1 MQKSTFKQKWGPE
14 TSSVG
19 FTPFPSTLLFAQA
32 ELGLTPIEMN
42 IILNL
47 LVHWWEKDKFPYPSQ
62 KAIAYRIGVSTRT
75 VQRILLDLEEKNLII
90 RQRTNR
96 EDKIYKGRNIYNLE
110 PLIDTL
116 KILSPRIK
124 NQLKKENGSQ

>member
-42 IILNL
+42 IVLNL
-47 LVHWWEKDKFPYPSQ
+47 LVHWWEKDKYPYPSQ
-62 KAIAYRIGVSTRT
+62 KAIAYRMGVSSRT
-75 VQRILLDLEEKNLII
+75 VQRTLLDLEEKKLII
-90 RQRTNR
+90 RQRTSR
-96 EDKIYKGRNIYNLE
+96 ENKVYRGRNIYNLE
-110 PLIDTL
+110 PLIETL

-124 NQLKKENGSQ
+124 GQLQKDTE

>member
-47 LVHWWEKDKFPYPSQ
+47 LVHWWEKDKYPYPSQ
-62 KAIAYRIGVSTRT
+62 KAIAYRMGVSSRT
-75 VQRILLDLEEKNLII
+75 VQRTLLDLEEKKLII
-90 RQRTNR
+90 RQRTSR
-96 EDKIYKGRNIYNLE
+96 ENKVYRGRNIYNLE
-110 PLIDTL
+110 PLIETL

-124 NQLKKENGSQ
+124 GQLQKDIE

>member
-47 LVHWWEKDKFPYPSQ
+47 LVHWWEKDKYPYPSQ
-62 KAIAYRIGVSTRT
+62 KAIAYRMGVSSRT
-75 VQRILLDLEEKNLII
+75 VQRTLLDLEEKKLII
-90 RQRTNR
+90 RQRTRR
-96 EDKIYKGRNIYNLE
+96 ENKVYRGRNIYNLE
-110 PLIDTL
+110 PLIETL

-124 NQLKKENGSQ
+124 GQLQKDIE

>member
-47 LVHWWEKDKFPYPSQ
+47 LVHWWEKDKYPYPSQ
-62 KAIAYRIGVSTRT
+62 KAIAYRMGVSSRT
-75 VQRILLDLEEKNLII
+75 VQRTLLYLEEKKLII
-90 RQRTNR
+90 RQRTSR
-96 EDKIYKGRNIYNLE
+96 ENKVYRGRNIYNLE
-110 PLIDTL
+110 PLIETL

-124 NQLKKENGSQ
+124 GQLQKDIE

>member
-47 LVHWWEKDKFPYPSQ
+47 LVHWWEKDKYPYPSQ
-62 KAIAYRIGVSTRT
+62 KAIAYRMGVSSRT
-75 VQRILLDLEEKNLII
+75 VQSTLLDLEEKKLII
-90 RQRTNR
+90 RQRTSR
-96 EDKIYKGRNIYNLE
+96 ENKVYRGRNIYNLE
-110 PLIDTL
+110 PLIETL

-124 NQLKKENGSQ
+124 GQLQKDIE

>member
-42 IILNL
+42 IVLNL
-47 LVHWWEKDKFPYPSQ
+47 LVHWWEKDKYPYPSQ
-62 KAIAYRIGVSTRT
+62 KAIAYRMGVSSRT
-75 VQRILLDLEEKNLII
+75 VQRTLLDLEEKKLII
-90 RQRTNR
+90 RQRTSR
-96 EDKIYKGRNIYNLE
+96 ENKVYRGRNIYNLE
-110 PLIDTL
+110 PLIETL

-124 NQLKKENGSQ
+124 GQLQKDIE

>member
-47 LVHWWEKDKFPYPSQ
+47 LVHWWEKDKYPYPSQ
-62 KAIAYRIGVSTRT
+62 KAIAYRMGVSSRT
-75 VQRILLDLEEKNLII
+75 VQRTLLDLEEKKLII
-90 RQRTNR
+90 RQRTSR
-96 EDKIYKGRNIYNLE
+96 ENKVYRGRNSYNLE
-110 PLIDTL
+110 PLIETL

-124 NQLKKENGSQ
+124 GQLQKDIE

>member
-47 LVHWWEKDKFPYPSQ
+47 LVHWWEKDKYPYPSQ
-62 KAIAYRIGVSTRT
+62 KAIAYRMGVSSRT
-75 VQRILLDLEEKNLII
+75 VQRTLLDLEEKKLII
-90 RQRTNR
+90 RQRTSR
-96 EDKIYKGRNIYNLE
+96 ENKVYRGRNIYNLE
-110 PLIDTL
+110 PLIETL

-124 NQLKKENGSQ
+124 GHL

>member
-47 LVHWWEKDKFPYPSQ
+47 LVHWWEKDKYPYPSQ
-62 KAIAYRIGVSTRT
+62 KAIAYRMGVSSRT
-75 VQRILLDLEEKNLII
+75 VQRTLLDLEEKKLII
-90 RQRTNR
+90 RLRTSR
-96 EDKIYKGRNIYNLE
+96 ENKVYRGRNIYNLE
-110 PLIDTL
+110 PLIETL

-124 NQLKKENGSQ
+124 GQLQKDIE